1 MAIFGEPL
9 TAMVQNLGQTHNSYA
24 SAGGTSSQ
32 VLSQGF
38 TTGPDSDGYEL
49 LGFGVDIDGSG
60 SQFPDGPTSVS
71 VAVHADL
78 GGKPG
83 AKLFDLLSPSEYAA
97 GHSFFEA
104 PSGTA
109 LDPGTSYVL
118 VWRHLGGTVHR
129 LAKTSSGS
137 TDRGARAGFAMADA
151 FYQGADLAN
160 MAADPNSNVLEIAVY
175 GRNTQNAI
183 GVPRVWF
190 LRRMRGCWLR
200 TFRVSGILT
209 GSPMWA
215 VRSRR
220 ASCTSSPI
228 GGSGWTAAPA
238 SRPWWAPTRPAT
250 AVSRLMSAS
259 WSRWRCR
266 SPTAWAPSRPSRAC
280 RSARSRECRGC
291 PRRRWFANTA
301 QTASADATITEQY
314 AMGFRLGDHGQGYEI
329 SGVSI
334 ELAAAPS
341 SLTVSLWAGPPPGH
355 GHGATARTKLFD
367 FEDPASFA
375 VGLNDFAAP
384 PGAFAYQN
392 LDYFVVLSGFG
403 ASLSIK
409 ETTSDAEDTG
419 GETGATLRDKGTR
432 TGVLRLAV
440 KGSQRQSGIL
450 VSTYAQ
456 IGGNQ
461 EIVSVGDQNGVEFT
475 VGTADRY
482 LIRGVTFSLDDT
494 TSATGASPTRGNCAT
509 EAPSCSGWSAHA
521 RYSASTN
528 SPPPRART
536 VTGTDS
542 YELLQ
547 DVDSVD
553 RMGGVTL
560 GRHACTPSTSVDSPS
575 ASGVTPRRHSGNGF
589 TCDPPLMAIFG
600 EPLAAMV
607 QNLGQTHNSYASAGG
622 TNKVL
627 SQGFTTGPDTDGY
640 ELLGIGVDIDGSGS
654 QFPDGPVS
662 VSVAV
667 HADLG
672 GKPAAKLFDLLSP
685 AEFAAGHSFLRRR
698 RERRWILALPMC
710 WCGATSAAPCTGWRR
725 PPAAARTAAR
735 GQASPWRTRSIRAPT
750 WPTWPRT
757 PTATCWR
764 SRCTAE
770 TPKTPSACRGFWFL
784 RRMRGC
790 WLRTFRVSGILT
802 GSPMWAVRSRRA
814 SCTSSPIGGSGWTA
828 APASRPWWA
837 PTRPATA
844 VSRLMSASWSRWRC
858 RSPTAWAPSRP
869 SPACRSAR
877 SRECRGCPR
886 RRWSPTRPRR
896 LRPTR
901 RSPSST
907 RWGSGWAITARAMR
921 SRACRSSWPRRRRA

>member
-1 MAIFGEPL
+1 M
-9 TAMVQNLGQTHNSYA
+9 
-24 SAGGTSSQ
+24 
-32 VLSQGF
+32 
-38 TTGPDSDGYEL
+38 
-49 LGFGVDIDGSG
+49 
-60 SQFPDGPTSVS
+60 
-71 VAVHADL
+71 
-78 GGKPG
+78 
-83 AKLFDLLSPSEYAA
+83 
-97 GHSFFEA
+97 
-104 PSGTA
+104 
-109 LDPGTSYVL
+109 L

-183 GVPRVWF
+183 GVPRV
-190 LRRMRGCWLR
+190 LVSAEDAGVLAADVS
-200 TFRVSGILT
+200 RVGDPDGIPNVGSQESTGILHEFSYRWVRVDSGT
-209 GSPMWA
+209 GVETVVGA
-215 VRSRR
+215 D
-220 ASCTSSPI
+220 
-228 GGSGWTAAPA
+228 
-238 SRPWWAPTRPAT
+238 
-250 AVSRLMSAS
+250 
-259 WSRWRCR
+259 
-266 SPTAWAPSRPSRAC
+266 
-280 RSARSRECRGC
+280 SARYRRVEADVGELVKVEVSFTDSLGTVETVTSLPFGPLAGV
-291 PRRRWFANTA
+291 PRLPSSTLVANTA

-367 FEDPASFA
+367 FEDPASLA

-384 PGAFAYQN
+384 AGTFAYQN
-392 LDYFVVLSGFG
+392 HNYHIVLSDFG
-403 ASLSIK
+403 SSLSIK
-409 ETTSDAEDTG
+409 ETTSDNEDTG
-419 GETGATLRDKGTR
+419 GETGATLQDKGTR

-440 KGSQRQSGIL
+440 KGSQRKSGIL

-494 TSATGASPTRGNCAT
+494 TTHNGGFTNPWELRDGGTELFRMVSTRQIFGINEFTAPQGA
-509 EAPSCSGWSAHA
+509 
-521 RYSASTN
+521 
-528 SPPPRART
+528 T

-575 ASGVTPRRHSGNGF
+575 ASGVTPRRQQRQRLH
-589 TCDPPLMAIFG
+589 MR
-600 EPLAAMV
+600 
-607 QNLGQTHNSYASAGG
+607 
-622 TNKVL
+622 
-627 SQGFTTGPDTDGY
+627 
-640 ELLGIGVDIDGSGS
+640 
-654 QFPDGPVS
+654 
-662 VSVAV
+662 
-667 HADLG
+667 
-672 GKPAAKLFDLLSP
+672 PAADGHLRRTAHRNGPEPRPDPQQLRLRRGHQLSGVVAGLHQRSRLRRVRAAGLRRRHRRLRQPVPPTGRRRCRWQCTPIWAASP
-685 AEFAAGHSFLRRR
+685 APSCSTCSAPANTRPATAFSRRR
-698 RERRWILALPMC
+698 RERRWIRALPMC

-814 SCTSSPIGGSGWTA
+814 SARVLLSVGPGGQRHRRRDRGG
-828 APASRPWWA
+828 R
-837 PTRPATA
+837 
-844 VSRLMSASWSRWRC
+844 RLG
-858 RSPTAWAPSRP
+858 PLPP
-869 SPACRSAR
+869 
-877 SRECRGCPR
+877 CRG
-886 RRWSPTRPRR
+886 
-896 LRPTR
+896 
-901 RSPSST
+901 
-907 RWGSGWAITARAMR
+907 
-921 SRACRSSWPRRRRA
+921 